1 MRRLFKFLVYLVALG
16 FIALAVYAYLGPYFG
31 VDFSAPQ
38 DEVRKPVTLNAD

>member
-1 MRRLFKFLVYLVALG
+1 MGRLLKFLLYLVALG

-38 DEVRKPVTLNAD
+38 EEVRKPVVLNAD

>member
-1 MRRLFKFLVYLVALG
+1 MGRILKFLVYLIALS

-38 DEVRKPVTLNAD
+38 EEVRKPVTLNAD